1 MGVASLTMHFG
12 PFHEPRSV
20 DAFSDAGV
28 VDWSRER
35 GPTCSTLEFIVLRKQ
50 FLSTANTCELSI
62 FFGEM
67 IVSSG
72 SFGRVFTGYLVC
84 EIRELFSPFVI
95 GFDNFF
101 GHSLIPVG
109 VVER

>member
-1 MGVASLTMHFG
+1 M
-12 PFHEPRSV
+12 
-20 DAFSDAGV
+20 
-28 VDWSRER
+28 
-35 GPTCSTLEFIVLRKQ
+35 
-50 FLSTANTCELSI
+50 
-62 FFGEM
+62 
-67 IVSSG
+67 
-72 SFGRVFTGYLVC
+72 FTGYLVC